1 VLISLCKPLVLVQAR
16 EEEERSAEIAIIA
29 ESRVIMQ
36 LTVAAREESAD
47 LIEEVIAEVVLL
59 TAVVGVDGEVE
70 AALPVAMMV
79 DQTS

>member
-1 VLISLCKPLVLVQAR
+1 MLISLCKPLVLVQAR
-16 EEEERSAEIAIIA
+16 EEEERSAEIAINA

-36 LTVAAREESAD
+36 LIVAAREESAD